1 MGTILLPVWLR
12 VKDLKSV
19 PVWLPIPVWMTA
31 RSPDREALA

>member
-19 PVWLPIPVWMTA
+19 PVRLPIQAWLNA
-31 RSPDREALA
+31 GSPDREALA